1 MVPQWSLSWYC
12 LGWRC
17 PPLSCFTVVLSF
29 CFPLK
34 CAFWSP
40 SPLLGWLGSLLR
52 LEVTHHLFS
61 FFPTRW
67 CSILVLKFCPR
78 LSPHFIWPNKFPCL
92 YLFLILLPQWK
103 KHCMIWMLK
112 EVYYIIFT
120 KQNCFGGL
128 FVCLLFVSSVC
139 PPVGCATS
147 LQTISR
153 WIVWAITNM
162 LVLFAL
168 YPFERIPLGYNHHLQ
183 HSKEVS
189 FCWRTVRPQLSPQRT
204 CSSAQFCVGS
214 LVLSPMWDYTENR
227 KWKQHCSY
235 L

>member
-1 MVPQWSLSWYC
+1 MPPFELLHSCPLFLLSLKV
-12 LGWRC
+12 
-17 PPLSCFTVVLSF
+17 CFLVSITTPRMIGELAALRGDPSFIQFFPNKVVLHPSF
-29 CFPLK
+29 
-34 CAFWSP
+34 
-40 SPLLGWLGSLLR
+40 
-52 LEVTHHLFS
+52 E
-61 FFPTRW
+61 
-67 CSILVLKFCPR
+67 ILPKIV
-78 LSPHFIWPNKFPCL
+78 STFPCL

-103 KHCMIWMLK
+103 KHCMIWMLR

-162 LVLFAL
+162 LMLFAL